1 MRSKKVTPYDAEEL
15 KLQAQSA
22 SIVDYLK
29 RKGIAELSESSHYR
43 CEYPQQ
49 SLFSSNNP
57 R

>member
-29 RKGIAELSESSHYR
+29 RKGIVEDT
-43 CEYPQQ
+43 PV
-49 SLFSSNNP
+49 
-57 R
+57 